1 METKKSKVTEKKVA
15 FTKEEID
22 PETGIPTQVASKDN
36 YGNISFNVAFENG
49 DKGLWKV
56 QKNFDYFKEGQEA
69 EYTIEKKTSSKGNEY
84 FVIGIPKQDKS
95 YSGGKQGWQPKRLA
109 DYKADVVSFGFGS
122 AAKVFKEL
130 AVADKLPHVDGKPV
144 TLGDLGK
151 GVVKTMW
158 KLLDEIEGLE

>member
-84 FVIGIPKQDKS
+84 FVIGIPKQEKS
-95 YSGGKQGWQPKRLA
+95 FGGGSKYTPKKKIA
-109 DYKADVVSFGFGS
+109 YKADMVSFGFS
-122 AAKVFKEL
+122 YAKDL
-130 AVADKLPHVDGKPV
+130 MVAEKLPPDTK
-144 TLGDLGK
+144 LGEMAGLL
-151 GVVKTMW
+151 VKTMW

>member
-15 FTKEEID
+15 FTKEETD

-84 FVIGIPKQDKS
+84 FVVGIPKQEKS
-95 YSGGKQGWQPKRLA
+95 FGGGSKYTPKKKIA
-109 DYKADVVSFGFGS
+109 YKADMVSFGFS
-122 AAKVFKEL
+122 YAKDL
-130 AVADKLPHVDGKPV
+130 MVAEKLPRDTK
-144 TLGDLGK
+144 LGEMAGLL
-151 GVVKTMW
+151 VKAMW

>member
-15 FTKEEID
+15 FTTEVVD
-22 PETGIPTQVASKDN
+22 SETGIPTQVAAKDN
-36 YGNISFNVAFENG
+36 YGNISFNVSFENG

-69 EYTIEKKTSSKGNEY
+69 EYTIEKKVSAKGNEY

-95 YSGGKQGWQPKRLA
+95 FGGGSKYTPKKKIA
-109 DYKADVVSFGFGS
+109 YKADMIGYGFS
-122 AAKVFKEL
+122 YAKDIMI
-130 AVADKLPHVDGKPV
+130 AGKLPEESK
-144 TLGDLGK
+144 LGDMAGLL
-151 GVVKTMW
+151 VKSMW